1 MYSQSCPLL
10 LNRKIIFFL
19 DIITRKL
26 YYFENIFI
34 KNGDYDDYFKDS
46 HFNIKNPTATRI
58 EIFPDMYLLL

>member
-26 YYFENIFI
+26 YYFENTYIHQ
-34 KNGDYDDYFKDS
+34 NGDYDDYFKD
-46 HFNIKNPTATRI
+46 
-58 EIFPDMYLLL
+58 L